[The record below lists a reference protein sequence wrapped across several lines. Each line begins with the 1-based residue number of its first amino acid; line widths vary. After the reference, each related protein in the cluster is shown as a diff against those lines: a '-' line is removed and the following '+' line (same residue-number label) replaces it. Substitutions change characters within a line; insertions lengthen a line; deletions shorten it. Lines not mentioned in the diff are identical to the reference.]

1 MRSEISRTVAASAF
15 ASAVLLA
22 QGCSRQVAIEE
33 PRYMVWRNEMVS
45 RNEPDKMVVCN
56 DPGNTQCMVCD
67 SITHQCHFPVFKLP

>member
-1 MRSEISRTVAASAF
+1 MCCEISRTVAASAF
-15 ASAVLLA
+15 GFAILLA

-33 PRYMVWRNEMVS
+33 PRYMVS
-45 RNEPDKMVVCN
+45 SNEPDKMVVCN

>member
-1 MRSEISRTVAASAF
+1 MRSEISRNVAASAF

-33 PRYMVWRNEMVS
+33 PRYMVS
-45 RNEPDKMVVCN
+45 SNEPDKMVVCN